1 MDKNNYVFEYD
12 DEKSYKENVFEW
24 ICSNAEKLRWVRD
37 ESSNYS
43 DYECRI
49 EDGLTL
55 RVVSSQER
63 QYLQV
68 LRSYSD
74 FRIYD
79 AKDYPKINDILQI
92 AYKQWCVERDKR
104 DEKFFEDI
112 FNRLGKA
119 AR

>member
-1 MDKNNYVFEYD
+1 MEKNIGMVEYD
-12 DEKSYKENVFEW
+12 KEKSYKDKVLEW
-24 ICSNAEKLRWVRD
+24 VCSNAEKLRWVRD
-37 ESSNYS
+37 ESSNYL
-43 DYECRI
+43 DCECRI

-55 RVVSSQER
+55 RVVSSQES

-68 LRSYSD
+68 LRSYRD

-79 AKDYPKINDILQI
+79 AKDYPEINDILQI

-112 FNRLGKA
+112 FKRLDKTL
-119 AR
+119 